1 MFAPRGAGYVR
12 RSKRRTIEVGL
23 RRLSTLGKGCP
34 MTNAPGSTGTTVT
47 LFGDADPLDRA
58 LSDQLSQRGV
68 KTHSVSV
75 PTGWLR
81 SATHAIMRLDTVAGA
96 DALQALVETKE
107 PRSHVIAVGLEP
119 TDPAESDRVREMCRS
134 CGLHHDISLIW
145 HPPLTSEAAPQGT
158 ASSVVATNALAA
170 TVADEVVEHASVGH
184 PAFVTKAVRL
194 EHDLH

>member
-1 MFAPRGAGYVR
+1 
-12 RSKRRTIEVGL
+12 
-23 RRLSTLGKGCP
+23 
-34 MTNAPGSTGTTVT
+34 MTV
-47 LFGDADPLDRA
+47 FGDADPLDRA
-58 LSDQLSQRGV
+58 LSDQLSRRGV

-96 DALQALVETKE
+96 DALEALVETKE

-119 TDPAESDRVREMCRS
+119 ADPSESDRVREMCRS

-145 HPPLTSEAAPQGT
+145 HPPLTSRAAPQGT